1 MPSASHQRIAGMQVA
16 LLKAAMPQTVAVIT
30 ALILERPMCFACIA
44 AKTGTSET
52 GVEAT
57 LATIGPVVE
66 IYRDHDGRCRA
77 CGNVGFVVLLH
88 RRESARP

>member
-1 MPSASHQRIAGMQVA
+1 MQVA
-16 LLKAAMPQTVAVIT
+16 LLEAAMPQTVAVIT

-57 LATIGPVVE
+57 LATIAPTME
-66 IYRDHDGRCRA
+66 IYRDHDHDGRCRA

-88 RRESARP
+88 RRESAGP

>member
-1 MPSASHQRIAGMQVA
+1 
-16 LLKAAMPQTVAVIT
+16 MPQTAALIT
-30 ALILERPMCFACIA
+30 ALILERPLCFACMA
-44 AKTGTSET
+44 AKAGTSET

-77 CGNVGFVVLLH
+77 CGNVGLVVSLR
-88 RRESARP
+88 RRESAGR